1 MTNPLLEGGL
11 FVIILIMAF
20 FFTLYAFKIQNGK
33 GMLRM
38 IGMALFCALA
48 IFVGSGYQVAFTTQG
63 GQKLTYNSTGA
74 LLTNETTSNQET
86 VILPGGEDSSWM
98 SWIFTGF
105 AMANIIFLLKDYQGG
120 T

>member
-1 MTNPLLEGGL
+1 MVNPILEGGL
-11 FVIILIMAF
+11 FLIILVMAF

-38 IGMALFCALA
+38 VAMALFCTLA
-48 IFVGSGYQVAFTTQG
+48 IFVGSGYQVAFTVQG

-74 LLTNETTSNQET
+74 LLTNETTTNQE
-86 VILPGGEDSSWM
+86 VNILPGGEDSSWM

-105 AMANIIFLLKDYQGG
+105 AFANIMFLLKDYQGG

>member
-11 FVIILIMAF
+11 FTIILILAF

-38 IGMALFCALA
+38 IGMALFCVLA
-48 IFVGSGYQVAFTTQG
+48 IFVGSGYEVAFTTKG
-63 GQKLTYNSTGA
+63 GQELTYNINGT
-74 LLTNETTSNQET
+74 LLTNKTTSNVEN
-86 VILPGGEDSSWM
+86 VILPGGEDSAWM
-98 SWIFTGF
+98 SWLFTGF
-105 AMANIIFLLKDYQGG
+105 AMANIMFLLKDYQGG

>member
-11 FVIILIMAF
+11 FTIILILAF

-38 IGMALFCALA
+38 IGMALFCILA
-48 IFVGSGYQVAFTTQG
+48 IFVGSGYQVAFTQQG
-63 GQKLTYNSTGA
+63 GTVLTYAANGT
-74 LLTNETTSNQET
+74 LLTNQTKTNSET

-98 SWIFTGF
+98 SWVFTGF
-105 AMANIIFLLKDYQGG
+105 AMANIMFLLKDYQGG